1 MIREPAQAGGRVLKR
16 ALGQGMLQGSGFKNH
31 RGGPLFGSRLEGV
44 GPNCGWPALRRL
56 LWFPQGGGMD
66 WTGDDEEW
74 MGRENEE
81 YRSLTLQHH
90 EFQEKLDQLA
100 AKRALTEDEKL
111 KEVRIK
117 KEKLFVKDRMAAI
130 RREHAASKRSAPE
143 PA

>member
-1 MIREPAQAGGRVLKR
+1 
-16 ALGQGMLQGSGFKNH
+16 
-31 RGGPLFGSRLEGV
+31 
-44 GPNCGWPALRRL
+44 
-56 LWFPQGGGMD
+56 MD

-81 YRSLTLQHH
+81 YRRLTVQHH
-90 EFQEKLDQLA
+90 EFQEKLDRLA

-111 KEVRIK
+111 EEVRIK
-117 KEKLFVKDRMAAI
+117 KEKLFVKDRMAAL

>member
-1 MIREPAQAGGRVLKR
+1 
-16 ALGQGMLQGSGFKNH
+16 
-31 RGGPLFGSRLEGV
+31 
-44 GPNCGWPALRRL
+44 
-56 LWFPQGGGMD
+56 MD

-81 YRSLTLQHH
+81 YRRLTLQHR

-100 AKRALTEDEKL
+100 AKRALTEHEKL
-111 KEVRIK
+111 EEVRIK
-117 KEKLFVKDRMAAI
+117 KEKLFVKDRMVAI

>member
-1 MIREPAQAGGRVLKR
+1 
-16 ALGQGMLQGSGFKNH
+16 
-31 RGGPLFGSRLEGV
+31 
-44 GPNCGWPALRRL
+44 
-56 LWFPQGGGMD
+56 MD